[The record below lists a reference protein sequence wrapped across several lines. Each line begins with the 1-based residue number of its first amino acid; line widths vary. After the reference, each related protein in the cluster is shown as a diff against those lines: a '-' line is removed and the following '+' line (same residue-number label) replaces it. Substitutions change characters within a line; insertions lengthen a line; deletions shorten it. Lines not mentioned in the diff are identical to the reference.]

1 MWPWGQAVYTPPPS
15 TSRVGWSSQAAA
27 RPLGWEGSCGSRAQ
41 TGLPEVVLGPW
52 VLCWVPSS
60 PSSLSAIRRWGAGGV
75 TRRGVGR
82 EQDHVTPVS
91 GVSIL
96 FGELVSLVE
105 NKYFLK
111 TGISCPLTSVFLF
124 FFFPVKFKQSRENT
138 QRPSGRGCSRKG
150 SGSGVGGKEVIRPLK
165 TLLGVQICIVVHG
178 FLETTICKHA
188 E

>member
-15 TSRVGWSSQAAA
+15 TCWVGWSSQAAA
-27 RPLGWEGSCGSRAQ
+27 GPLGWEGSCGSQAQ

-82 EQDHVTPVS
+82 EQDHVTPLS

-111 TGISCPLTSVFLF
+111 TGIPPPFTSVFS
-124 FFFPVKFKQSRENT
+124 FFPVKFKQSRENT
-138 QRPSGRGCSRKG
+138 QRPSGRGCSGKG

-165 TLLGVQICIVVHG
+165 TLLGVEICIVVHG
-178 FLETTICKHA
+178 LLETTICKHA

>member
-15 TSRVGWSSQAAA
+15 TCWVGWSSQAAA
-27 RPLGWEGSCGSRAQ
+27 GPLGWEGSCGSQAQ

-82 EQDHVTPVS
+82 EQDHVTPLS

-111 TGISCPLTSVFLF
+111 TGIPPPLHFCF
-124 FFFPVKFKQSRENT
+124 FFFS
-138 QRPSGRGCSRKG
+138 C
-150 SGSGVGGKEVIRPLK
+150 
-165 TLLGVQICIVVHG
+165 
-178 FLETTICKHA
+178 
-188 E
+188 

>member
-124 FFFPVKFKQSRENT
+124 FFSLLNSSKVGKIPKDLVAVVVL
-138 QRPSGRGCSRKG
+138 GRGQGPGLVGRK
-150 SGSGVGGKEVIRPLK
+150 
-165 TLLGVQICIVVHG
+165 
-178 FLETTICKHA
+178 
-188 E
+188 